1 MMGGGRGETLACD
14 DTACR
19 FTSSNDLHGV
29 LSRDG
34 SDVSVGVTQVSL
46 LSVGRK
52 EKKRVM
58 ILP

>member
-1 MMGGGRGETLACD
+1 M
-14 DTACR
+14 
-19 FTSSNDLHGV
+19 TSLHVVSRPPADLHGD

-52 EKKRVM
+52 DKKRVM